1 MPLFPLK
8 KQNPGTSPVIFSKS
22 EGFRLLIVQYAG
34 DYRQAYY
41 TLAQDGAETY
51 YAQRYSVE
59 LLAEYKQWCQ
69 EVATLI
75 FKTDEFYD
83 ETLPN
88 GVRSIGAGCM
98 HRPID
103 DQQILDIVQKFQPT
117 HLILR
122 TPHASLLN
130 WAIRNRV
137 RCLVTL
143 ADSFQ
148 ANKPKQWLK
157 NLLLG
162 RLLNHPWIDWV
173 ANHGVNSSMSLQSIG
188 VSASKIIPWDWPA
201 IITPTVFA
209 PKTQVAANDHVN
221 LFFAG
226 AITEA
231 KGIGD
236 VLRAIPWLKQRNIS
250 VSLKIAGNGEIA
262 TFQREA
268 TRLGIEDA
276 IEFLGLVPHHNIV
289 NLMRAAD
296 VVLIPSRHEYPEGL
310 PMTIYEALCSRTPIV
325 ASDHPMFRGRLQHE
339 ESALIFPQGNSTALG
354 NCIDRLV
361 FSPPLYER
369 LSVTSED
376 AWNKIQIAVK
386 WGDIVERWL
395 VDSPD
400 NRRWLAER
408 CLNAE
413 LYTQSTQSVASSA
426 PLSIVLPIID
436 QGVLIEREG

>member
-1 MPLFPLK
+1 MPLLPLK
-8 KQNPGTSPVIFSKS
+8 KQSPDTNPAIPQKAK
-22 EGFRLLIVQYAG
+22 GFRLLIVQYAG

-41 TLAQDGAETY
+41 NLAENGTETY

-59 LLAEYKQWCQ
+59 LLADYKQWCE

-75 FKTDEFYD
+75 FKTSDVYD

-88 GVRSIGAGCM
+88 GVRSIGAGFLAQS
-98 HRPID
+98 ID
-103 DQQILDIVQKFQPT
+103 DKQIVDIVQKFQPT

-122 TPHASLLN
+122 TPHVPLLN

-148 ANKPKQWLK
+148 SNNPKQWFK
-157 NLLLG
+157 HVLLG
-162 RLLNHPWIDWV
+162 RLLNNSWIDWV
-173 ANHGVNSSMSLQSIG
+173 ANHGLNSSLSLQSIG
-188 VSASKIIPWDWPA
+188 VNASKIIPWDWPA
-201 IITPTVFA
+201 VITPAVFA
-209 PKTQVAANDHVN
+209 PKAQVAIANHVN

-231 KGIGD
+231 KGVGD
-236 VLRAIPWLKQRNIS
+236 VLRAIPWLQQRNIS
-250 VSLKIAGNGEIA
+250 VSLKIAGSGEVA
-262 TFQREA
+262 AFQQEA
-268 TRLGIEDA
+268 QRLGITDSV
-276 IEFLGLVPHHNIV
+276 EFLGLVPHHNII
-289 NLMRAAD
+289 NLMREAD

-376 AWNKIQIAVK
+376 AWKKIQIAVK

-395 VDSPD
+395 VDSPE

-408 CLNAE
+408 CLNSG
-413 LYTQSTQSVASSA
+413 LYQPSLPSGSKENQPSTA
-426 PLSIVLPIID
+426 LPMS